1 MPNDYKLVEVE
12 ESEMAVPSGYNP
24 GGSLLPDIRAPIAPV
39 MGGSMVGG
47 ADERDIKLFGQVY
60 KIPNPASLNETDI
73 GINKN
78 IQDIMRLLNFNT
90 LSFDEKKKILQ
101 AIYDSNCTNETDL
114 ALSCGCDPVR
124 KVIADLATLLLK
136 KTAESVPLPTP
147 VKRVD
152 TVKKQ
157 VEISIRIPLEMI
169 RVVMGSG
176 SASASGSFEQVVGE
190 NSIPR
195 IAELKEQIK
204 GQQDEAKRKLLESE
218 LEAERAEFEVKKYEE
233 MPTRTQIEEKELQ
246 QKREHAAEAREKFKT
261 AATEKR
267 SFANNVRS
275 AFESSGKPSPEI
287 PFIQIPTGAAAPP
300 SPGGQIAKASRYPTT
315 SAAMQASAAS
325 NQAAQQVTSSVSLT
339 PGGEEGNATAISFGG
354 NNTRKL
360 RLSTN

>member
-1 MPNDYKLVEVE
+1 
-12 ESEMAVPSGYNP
+12 MAVPSGYNP

-39 MGGSMVGG
+39 MGGGMVGG

-136 KTAESVPLPTP
+136 KTAEKVPLPTP
-147 VKRVD
+147 VTSVD
-152 TVKKQ
+152 TKKKQ

-169 RVVMGSG
+169 RVVMG
-176 SASASGSFEQVVGE
+176 SASGSFEQVVGE

-204 GQQDEAKRKLLESE
+204 GQQDEAKRKLLEME
-218 LEAERAEFEVKKYEE
+218 LEAERAELEEKKYEE
-233 MPTRTQIEEKELQ
+233 MATRTPIQEKELQ
-246 QKREHAAEAREKFKT
+246 QKRKHAAEAREKFKT
-261 AATEKR
+261 TAT
-267 SFANNVRS
+267 N
-275 AFESSGKPSPEI
+275 
-287 PFIQIPTGAAAPP
+287 
-300 SPGGQIAKASRYPTT
+300 
-315 SAAMQASAAS
+315 
-325 NQAAQQVTSSVSLT
+325 
-339 PGGEEGNATAISFGG
+339 
-354 NNTRKL
+354 
-360 RLSTN
+360 